1 MPRLPGLP
9 EGLWSRFPWAQAA
22 AACASHR
29 FGLGPGTHLHSL
41 CRSLASQG
49 PSNRSERLGPALGH
63 TGPEGQKQNPGGG
76 EWQRGK
82 DSPDISLANPAG
94 SVPWSRKLRCPI
106 EQESYANECICM
118 AALAPKNDFTTH
130 RFVPLP
136 LGSCRS
142 SPPHPTSRRLQATD
156 ETSWPEAL
164 GSNFTATAIS
174 MHHPSPGVDVH
185 SGVTLG
191 LRCWLVCEK

>member
-1 MPRLPGLP
+1 MPRPPGLP
-9 EGLWSRFPWAQAA
+9 EGLRSRFTWAQAA

-49 PSNRSERLGPALGH
+49 PSNRSESLGPALGH
-63 TGPEGQKQNPGGG
+63 TGSEGQKQNPGGG

-82 DSPDISLANPAG
+82 DSPDISLANPAS

-130 RFVPLP
+130 RFRASASRQLP
-136 LGSCRS
+136 LE
-142 SPPHPTSRRLQATD
+142 SPPPHISPPASHSRDFLAR
-156 ETSWPEAL
+156 
-164 GSNFTATAIS
+164 GS
-174 MHHPSPGVDVH
+174 G
-185 SGVTLG
+185 
-191 LRCWLVCEK
+191 